1 LNQKMLVEQAFDL
14 GSSAPE
20 PSMVLSKEV

>member
-1 LNQKMLVEQAFDL
+1 MLVEQAFDL
-14 GSSAPE
+14 GTHATE